1 MMEFVQEKKFYIA
14 GGICA
19 LIVASWLSSLALY
32 IMLHMDPELARPWTV
47 WYFLP
52 DDIFHTK
59 ALISLGAVHMGLL
72 WFGIWLFKDI
82 SIEKHIGG
90 ARWANAADLRKAGL
104 FAKSGILLGK
114 YWGQYL
120 VSDSPTHVMVMAP
133 TRSGKG
139 AGLVIPNLLGW
150 ADSVICLD
158 IKQENYQK
166 TAGFRQ
172 AHGQKT
178 YMWAPVSDDLKSHCY
193 NPLDAVSKHPHKRI
207 TDVQTIAKILVPDP
221 SHGDDFWASEARS
234 LFTGLVLYVLDS
246 PEMAPTI
253 GSVYRILGAE
263 GDLGDICRHIVTSY
277 PELPTGAKKTLMS
290 FANKAEKERSGVKSS
305 LDKALHLWTEP
316 AIDAVTSKSD
326 FFLSDL
332 RKERMSIYVGV
343 PTDQV
348 GRISSLLRLFVEQTI
363 TALAS
368 RIPGTDEPYKVLLIL
383 DEMHMLGDMPS
394 MTTIFSLLAGYNVRI
409 MAVVQNIS
417 TLDQAYG
424 KDKRN
429 VILSGCAHQVF
440 FAPNELSTPEYV
452 SKSCGNKIVE
462 TVSLS
467 KKQSFKY
474 EPASRNTGQAVRPL
488 LSEAD
493 MKLMSGND
501 QLMLVERCR
510 PVRSKKIVYF
520 KDGSFKGRLLEPPK
534 IPDLKIEEQKI
545 PKFNIVKRS
554 KPEDPDD
561 LSDSSAPMPYNPPN
575 NSPSLDGMLDLM
587 PEESASH
594 AVGEGLLDSIMKVLR
609 DED

>member
-14 GGICA
+14 GVIFA
-19 LIVASWLSSLALY
+19 LLLASWLSSLMLY
-32 IMLHMDPELARPWTV
+32 IMLHVDPGLARPWTV
-47 WYFLP
+47 WYYLP
-52 DDIFHTK
+52 DDFFHQK
-59 ALISLGAVHMGLL
+59 ALLSLVSVHMGLAWL
-72 WFGIWLFKDI
+72 VIWLCKDI
-82 SIEKHIGG
+82 SLEKQIGG

-104 FAKSGILLGK
+104 FARRGILLGK

-120 VSDSPTHVMVMAP
+120 VSDSPTHVMVIAP

-139 AGLVIPNLLGW
+139 AGLVIPNLLNW
-150 ADSVICLD
+150 PDSVICLD

-172 AHGQKT
+172 ASGQET
-178 YMWAPVSDDLKSHCY
+178 YLWAPVSDDLKSHCY
-193 NPLDAVSKHPHKRI
+193 NPLDAIAKHPHKRI

-221 SHGDDFWASEARS
+221 VHGDDFWASEARS

-246 PEMAPTI
+246 PEMPSTI

-263 GDLGDICRHIVTSY
+263 GDLGDICRHIVTTY

-316 AIDAVTSKSD
+316 AIDAVTSRSD
-326 FFLSDL
+326 FSLSDL
-332 RKERMSIYVGV
+332 RKKRMSIYVGV

-368 RIPGTDEPYKVLLIL
+368 RIPGADEPYKVLLIL

-409 MAVVQNIS
+409 MAVVQNVS
-417 TLDQAYG
+417 TLDQVYG

-452 SKSCGNKIVE
+452 SKSCGNKMVE
-462 TVSLS
+462 TVSIS
-467 KKQSFKY
+467 RKQSFKDNHT
-474 EPASRNTGQAVRPL
+474 SKNTGSAIRPL
-488 LSEAD
+488 LPESD
-493 MKLMSGND
+493 MKLMSGSD

-520 KDGSFKGRLLEPPK
+520 KDKGFKIRLLKPPTV
-534 IPDLKIEEQKI
+534 PDLKIEEYKI
-545 PKFNIVKRS
+545 PKFNIDKKTR
-554 KPEDPDD
+554 PDESGD
-561 LSDSSAPMPYNPPN
+561 DAGDSAPVPNNPPN
-575 NSPSLDGMLDLM
+575 NGPALDGLLDLS
-587 PEESASH
+587 PEEPGETSAR
-594 AVGEGLLDSIMKVLR
+594 EILIDSIMKALR